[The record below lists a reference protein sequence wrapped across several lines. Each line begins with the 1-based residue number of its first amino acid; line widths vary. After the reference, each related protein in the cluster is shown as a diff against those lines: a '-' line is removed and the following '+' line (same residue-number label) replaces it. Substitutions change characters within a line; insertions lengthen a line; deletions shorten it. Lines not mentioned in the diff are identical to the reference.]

1 MKRLRMIRI
10 IVSLLFFAASIAYVI
25 FGAPNILAISKELQ
39 ITTSLLSIN
48 IGVILFWCA
57 TTLLFGRIYCSSV
70 CPLGTLQD
78 FVIRLSRKHLS
89 KRSFRYRHPRN
100 YRYDVVI
107 IYIVGSLLGVG
118 IVSLLLEPWQ
128 IFRNIIDIWHPSDS
142 EAAALHLGI
151 GITIGLICG
160 IASFLL
166 ILSLSFFRGRIW
178 CTDVCPIGIMLGAI
192 SSRSLLHIEIDP
204 DKCINCMACEEGC
217 KSGCIKVVSRYVDNT
232 RCIRCFNC
240 IASCPNDAIRYQPNR
255 NKASTPLMRRVK
267 NTT

>member
-78 FVIRLSRKHLS
+78 FVIRLSRKYLS

-160 IASFLL
+160 IVSFLL
-166 ILSLSFFRGRIW
+166 ILSLSLFRGRIW

-267 NTT
+267 NPT